1 MRQLLLSIF
10 FISIISAQN
19 ADYFQQYVAYDIE
32 VTLNESDHTLSAFEK
47 LTYKNNSPDT
57 LNFIWFHI
65 WPNAYKNDSTA
76 FAKQKGSESK
86 FAKADSSQRGFLDSL
101 DFSVNGQ
108 KANWTY
114 HEEWIDVVKL
124 ELNQPL
130 SPGNS
135 IIIETP
141 FYVKIPDQFS
151 RLGHTGQHYELSL
164 IHI

>member
-10 FISIISAQN
+10 FISINSAQN

-101 DFSVNGQ
+101 DFSVNGE

-124 ELNQPL
+124 ELNQP
-130 SPGNS
+130 
-135 IIIETP
+135 
-141 FYVKIPDQFS
+141 
-151 RLGHTGQHYELSL
+151 
-164 IHI
+164 